1 MSQVDQFLAALKRAL
16 KTKNILYRDLAE
28 TLKLSESSIKRILGD
43 KSISLERIEEICK
56 ACDISFS
63 EICKNAQF
71 DEDVQT
77 HTLSKEQEKILA
89 ENPRLLHYF
98 ILLNDRLTPTKIEK
112 DFDITSSESKKY
124 LLQLDK
130 MNVIELHPRD
140 RVKMKNQSGTMRF
153 RRDGAVGKILFSQT
167 KSNYLN
173 HDFESELDYIR
184 FSANHFPT
192 ESLVKFKKKLD
203 KLVAEIQEESRLV
216 DADDKDA
223 QDIGILLAYRP
234 WKYSSLDVIKK
245 KN

>member
-1 MSQVDQFLAALKRAL
+1 MSQIDQFLAALKRAL
-16 KTKNILYRDLAE
+16 KAKNIIYRDLADS
-28 TLKLSESSIKRILGD
+28 LKLSESSIKRILGD

-77 HTLSKEQEKILA
+77 NSLTKDQEKILA

-98 ILLNDRLTPTKIEK
+98 ILLNDRLTPAKIEK
-112 DFDITSSESKKY
+112 DFDISASESKKF
-124 LLQLDK
+124 LLQLDR

-140 RVKMKNQSGTMRF
+140 RVKMKNQSGTLRF

-167 KSNYLN
+167 KTNYLN

-192 ESLVKFKKKLD
+192 DSLAKFKKKLD

-216 DADDKDA
+216 DSDDKNS
-223 QDIGILLAYRP
+223 QDIGILLAFRP